1 VFWTILKV
9 VIVVVCVLLLFVAPV
24 FAGRKT
30 FGQVSETRYRLW
42 SGLWNRDDA
51 DRLR

>member
-1 VFWTILKV
+1 VFWTILTIALV
-9 VIVVVCVLLLFVAPV
+9 VLCLLLIFVAPI

-30 FGQVSETRYRLW
+30 LGQVEETHFRLW

-51 DRLR
+51 DRLK

>member
-1 VFWTILKV
+1 VFWTILTA
-9 VIVVVCVLLLFVAPV
+9 VIVVVCLLLLIVAPI

-51 DRLR
+51 DRLK